1 MRPAFI
7 FSAMAVIM
15 IITAI
20 SCKENHKEHKTVQAY
35 ETFDTISSELI
46 IIGKDIITEVIL
58 KPESSGDP
66 WELEK
71 IKGFNGEPMF
81 INLLEKIKQDKIK
94 VYDCITGEILTPSE
108 AKKILKETGSD
119 ISKIAKIQFTE
130 DWYFNP
136 ATNELI
142 KKVKSMSF
150 GYELEREQ
158 GLPHAYKPLFR
169 IKSE

>member
-7 FSAMAVIM
+7 FSAVAVIM
-15 IITAI
+15 IITAT
-20 SCKENHKEHKTVQAY
+20 SCKERRKEHKAAPTP
-35 ETFDTISSELI
+35 TSFDTTSAGLI
-46 IIGKDIITEVIL
+46 IIGYDIITEVIL

-71 IKGFNGEPMF
+71 VKGFNGEPMF
-81 INLLEKIKQDKIK
+81 LNLLEKIKQDKIK

-108 AKKILKETGSD
+108 AKKILRETDSD
-119 ISKIAKIQFTE
+119 ISKIGKIQFIE

-136 ATNELI
+136 ATNEII

-150 GYELEREQ
+150 GYELEREE
-158 GLPHAYKPLFR
+158 GLPPAYKPWFR
-169 IKSE
+169 IKTE

>member
-66 WELEK
+66 WEL
-71 IKGFNGEPMF
+71 
-81 INLLEKIKQDKIK
+81 
-94 VYDCITGEILTPSE
+94 
-108 AKKILKETGSD
+108 
-119 ISKIAKIQFTE
+119 
-130 DWYFNP
+130 
-136 ATNELI
+136 
-142 KKVKSMSF
+142 
-150 GYELEREQ
+150 
-158 GLPHAYKPLFR
+158 
-169 IKSE
+169 

>member
-1 MRPAFI
+1 MKPAYI
-7 FSAMAVIM
+7 FYVLVVITV
-15 IITAI
+15 ITAA
-20 SCKENHKEHKTVQAY
+20 SCKESRKEHKAATTTTA
-35 ETFDTISSELI
+35 FDTTSAGLI
-46 IIGKDIITEVIL
+46 IIGYDIITEVIL

-71 IKGFNGEPMF
+71 VKGFNGEPMF
-81 INLLEKIKQDKIK
+81 LNLLEKIEQDNIN
-94 VYDCITGEILTPSE
+94 VYDCITGEILKPSE

-136 ATNELI
+136 ATNEII

-150 GYELEREQ
+150 GYELEREK
-158 GLPHAYKPLFR
+158 GLPPAYKPWFS
-169 IKSE
+169 IKPE